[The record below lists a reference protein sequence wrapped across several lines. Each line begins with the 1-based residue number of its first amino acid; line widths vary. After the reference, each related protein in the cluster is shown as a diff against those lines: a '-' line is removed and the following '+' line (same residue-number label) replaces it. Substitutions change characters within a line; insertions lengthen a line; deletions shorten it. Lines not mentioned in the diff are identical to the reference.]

1 LLSLVVVA
9 VVATSHLAAAAAV
22 ALSMKSERQ

>member
-1 LLSLVVVA
+1 LSLVVVA
-9 VVATSHLAAAAAV
+9 VAATSHLVVVAAV